1 MFHLNVNNVKY
12 SWVHEFINHP
22 VPQHL
27 GLTLN
32 DYVLKR
38 SDGEYD
44 LVHVRPEA
52 ARRIFFTLF
61 TAVQQL
67 LSNENAFVGNDG
79 DPLETEASDYIYELD
94 TAEEASSEDDMIV
107 IETADW

>member
-1 MFHLNVNNVKY
+1 
-12 SWVHEFINHP
+12 
-22 VPQHL
+22 
-27 GLTLN
+27 
-32 DYVLKR
+32 
-38 SDGEYD
+38 
-44 LVHVRPEA
+44 
-52 ARRIFFTLF
+52 LF